1 MELIRKV
8 SLAKW
13 KNSLAV
19 GPDYISADAVTG
31 CLRTTGNTLSVW
43 KAETEEEYDQSVLAL
58 LASLTSMET
67 IDIVRLGIEELEQ
80 NDLELAET
88 EGDTRAKGLGSLHR
102 DIVNLNHGSLKS
114 VAEIVKAK
122 VAENKSIRLRRQDIK
137 AILSKAV
144 ADNIVDIDTLPD
156 KIREEL
162 LKGK

>member
-19 GPDYISADAVTG
+19 GPDYISADAITG

-43 KAETEEEYDQSVLAL
+43 KAETPEEYDQSVLAL

-67 IDIVRLGIEELEQ
+67 IDIVRLEAKELES
-80 NDLELAET
+80 NELELAET
-88 EGDTRAKGLGSLHR
+88 DGDTRAKGLEGLHR
-102 DIVNLNHGSLKS
+102 DIINLNHGSLKS

-122 VAENKSIRLRRQDIK
+122 VAEDKSIRLRRQDIK
-137 AILSKAV
+137 EILNKAV
-144 ADNIVDIDTLPD
+144 AEGVVDIDTLPD
-156 KIREEL
+156 KIRAEL
-162 LKGK
+162 LKK

>member
-43 KAETEEEYDQSVLAL
+43 KAETPEEYDQSVLAL

-67 IDIVRLGIEELEQ
+67 IDIVRLEARELES
-80 NDLELAET
+80 NELELAET
-88 EGDTRAKGLGSLHR
+88 DGDTRAKGLEGLHR
-102 DIVNLNHGSLKS
+102 DIINLNHGSLKS

-122 VAENKSIRLRRQDIK
+122 VAENKSIRLRRQEIK
-137 AILSKAV
+137 EILNKAV
-144 ADNIVDIDTLPD
+144 AEGIVDIDTLPD
-156 KIREEL
+156 KIRAEL
-162 LKGK
+162 LKK

>member
-43 KAETEEEYDQSVLAL
+43 KAETPEEYDQSVLAL

-67 IDIVRLGIEELEQ
+67 IDIVRLEAKELES
-80 NDLELAET
+80 NELELAET
-88 EGDTRAKGLGSLHR
+88 DGDTRAKGLEGLHR
-102 DIVNLNHGSLKS
+102 DIINLNHGSLKS

-122 VAENKSIRLRRQDIK
+122 VAENKSIRLRRQEIK
-137 AILSKAV
+137 VILNKAV
-144 ADNIVDIDTLPD
+144 AEGIVDIDALPD
-156 KIREEL
+156 KIRAEL
-162 LKGK
+162 LKK